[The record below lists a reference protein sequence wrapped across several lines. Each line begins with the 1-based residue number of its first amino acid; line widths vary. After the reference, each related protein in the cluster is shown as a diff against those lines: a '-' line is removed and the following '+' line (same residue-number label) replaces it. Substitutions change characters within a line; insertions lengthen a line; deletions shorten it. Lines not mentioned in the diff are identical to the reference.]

1 MIASIIKRD
10 GHVIDYD
17 YSKIADAILRACMS
31 SYEYDILDEDELEN
45 YRKYQQVMAELDWPA
60 FFEYDPFFH
69 KTILRCV
76 EDNDME
82 QLLLA
87 LHERFN
93 ARYLRELEQR
103 LYASPVIADQRM
115 PPIHEAFYLYR
126 HKRYYGAG
134 SILVDQMEGVIK
146 DISEYV
152 STRTS
157 GYSKQTLALVKSR
170 YDVKLWSEK
179 GQVIT
184 ALLEARES
192 SQILWEFD
200 YMIGYFRMKFFKDK
214 ITPEELEENANRH
227 GVNHGNQCN
236 YGTQDH
242 ALRLILCLDALVYVA
257 EILSQA
263 ELDEDVG

>member
-1 MIASIIKRD
+1 MIVIKRD
-10 GHVIDYD
+10 GCVVDYD
-17 YSKIADAILRACMS
+17 PSVIARAVEIICRSMH
-31 SYEYDILDEDELEN
+31 ETTDDELEN

-60 FFEYDPFFH
+60 FFEYDPTFH
-69 KTILRCV
+69 RMILQCV
-76 EDNDME
+76 EDCDMD
-82 QLLLA
+82 QLLLV

-93 ARYLRELEQR
+93 GQYLRELEQR

-152 STRTS
+152 STHTA
-157 GYSKQTLALVKSR
+157 GYSERTLNLIKSR
-170 YDVKLWSEK
+170 YKVTLRSEK

-200 YMIGYFRMKFFKDK
+200 YMIGYFRMKFFKDEMA
-214 ITPEELEENANRH
+214 PEELEENVNRH
-227 GVNHGNQCN
+227 DVTHGRQCN
-236 YGTQDH
+236 YGTRDH

-257 EILSQA
+257 EILSQD

>member
-1 MIASIIKRD
+1 MIVIKRD
-10 GHVIDYD
+10 GCVVDYD
-17 YSKIADAILRACMS
+17 RSVIAQAVEVICRAMH
-31 SYEYDILDEDELEN
+31 ETTDDELEN

-60 FFEYDPFFH
+60 FFEYDPTFH
-69 KTILRCV
+69 RMILQCV
-76 EDNDME
+76 EDCDMD

-93 ARYLRELEQR
+93 TRYLRELEQR
-103 LYASPVIADQRM
+103 LYASAMITDQRM

-134 SILVDQMEGVIK
+134 SILADQMEGVIK

>member
-1 MIASIIKRD
+1 MIVIKRD
-10 GHVIDYD
+10 GCVVDYD
-17 YSKIADAILRACMS
+17 RSVIAQAVEVICRAMH
-31 SYEYDILDEDELEN
+31 ETTDDELEN

-60 FFEYDPFFH
+60 FFEYDPTFH
-69 KTILRCV
+69 RMILQCV
-76 EDNDME
+76 EDCDMD

-93 ARYLRELEQR
+93 TRYLRELEQR
-103 LYASPVIADQRM
+103 LYASAMITDQRM

>member
-1 MIASIIKRD
+1 MIVIKRD
-10 GHVIDYD
+10 GHVMDYD
-17 YSKIADAILRACMS
+17 RSVIAKAVEIFCNSMS
-31 SYEYDILDEDELEN
+31 DPQDDELEN
-45 YRKYQQVMAELDWPA
+45 FRNYLRVMSELDWPA

-69 KTILRCV
+69 KTILQCV

-82 QLLLA
+82 RLLLT
-87 LHERFN
+87 LHERFDT
-93 ARYLRELEQR
+93 AYLRDLERR

-115 PPIHEAFYLYR
+115 PLIHEAFYLYR

-152 STRTS
+152 STRTA
-157 GYSKQTLALVKSR
+157 GYSERTLALVKSR
-170 YDVKLWSEK
+170 YDVKSWSEK

-184 ALLEARES
+184 ALLEAREA

-214 ITPEELEENANRH
+214 MTPEELEENANRH

-242 ALRLILCLDALVYVA
+242 VLRLILCLDALVYVA
-257 EILSQA
+257 EILSQD
-263 ELDEDVG
+263 ELDEEAG

>member
-1 MIASIIKRD
+1 MIVIKRD
-10 GHVIDYD
+10 GRVVDYD
-17 YSKIADAILRACMS
+17 RSVIAQAVEVICRAMH
-31 SYEYDILDEDELEN
+31 ETTDDELEN

-60 FFEYDPFFH
+60 FFEYDPTFH
-69 KTILRCV
+69 RMILQCV
-76 EDNDME
+76 EDCDMD

-103 LYASPVIADQRM
+103 LYASSVIADQRL

-257 EILSQA
+257 EILSQD
-263 ELDEDVG
+263 ELDENVG